1 MMKTGFSKRLTLAA
15 FLFLPAALLPGVSR
29 AVPAN
34 RAAVETAQPDGTRIR
49 IALKGDEFS
58 KRHEDD
64 RGYTILKDTAT
75 AAWVYAEQAPDGS
88 LRAGSYRVGA
98 HDPARLGLS
107 RHLKD
112 RRPAGPSRTRGTRA
126 ASGPSRAPVLTG
138 TLKNLVILARFSDQ
152 AATYTQAQF
161 ESLFN
166 TANYAVDGATGSVRD
181 FYLQASR
188 NALVVQSTVSPWVAL
203 PQPYAYYGIN
213 DGSGFDT
220 RPKEM
225 VADAINAL
233 DAAGFDF
240 SPFDGNGDGVIDGL
254 TIIHSGRGEE
264 TAGNDSSYIWSHYW
278 SLDAPITKD
287 GVSMQAYHTEPEL
300 RGSDANPATWGIT
313 RIGVI
318 CHELGHALGLPDL
331 YDTGGDS
338 AGAGQFCLMAEGSWN
353 GADGTSPAHPSAWC
367 KKELAW
373 TAPIQLST
381 TGAYSLARV
390 EDNAN
395 SIYLLQAGAFPSLE
409 YFLVENRQGYGFDSA
424 LPGTSRGLL
433 IWHVDETRAD
443 NDDQTR
449 YLVGL
454 KQADGLGQL
463 EANTNGGD
471 DGDYFRLGNNAS
483 FGDTTTPDSN
493 SHAGIDL
500 GLLLWSISASSDTM
514 TFNLSSTAK
523 PALAADAYPRPWK
536 PGTGGSHD
544 AAGITFA
551 PVPDNTTIRIYTLTG
566 ELVKE
571 LTALPAD
578 LNAKVW
584 DGRNTAGKKAA
595 SGVYFCHLA
604 AAGYTPQFL
613 KLAIER

>member
-1 MMKTGFSKRLTLAA
+1 MKTGFLKRLTPAA
-15 FLFLPAALLPGVSR
+15 FLLLSAALLPGVSR

-64 RGYTILKDTAT
+64 RGYTILRDTAS
-75 AAWVYAEQAPDGS
+75 AAWVYAEQNPDGS
-88 LRAGSYRVGA
+88 LRAGTHRVGA
-98 HDPARLGLS
+98 ADPARLGL
-107 RHLKD
+107 RKQLKD
-112 RRPAGPSRTRGTRA
+112 TRA
-126 ASGPSRAPVLTG
+126 LDRARSMRARSSSRPSRAPILAG
-138 TLKNLVILARFSDQ
+138 TTKNLVILARFSDL
-152 AATYTQAQF
+152 ANTYTQAQI

-188 NALVVQSTVSPWVAL
+188 NALVVQSTVSAWVTL

-220 RPKEM
+220 LPKEM

-233 DAAGFDF
+233 DATGFDF
-240 SPFDGNGDGVIDGL
+240 SPFDGNGDGEIDGL
-254 TIIHSGRGEE
+254 TVIHSGRGEE
-264 TAGNDSSYIWSHYW
+264 TAGNDPNYIWSHHW
-278 SLDAPITKD
+278 SLDAPLIKD
-287 GVSMQAYHTEPEL
+287 GVSMQFYHTEPEL
-300 RGSDANPATWGIT
+300 RGTDLNPATWGIT

-318 CHELGHALGLPDL
+318 CHEFGHALGLPDL

-338 AGAGQFCLMAEGSWN
+338 AGAGEFCLMAEGSWN
-353 GADGTSPAHPSAWC
+353 GNGGTSPAHPSAWC

-381 TGAYSLARV
+381 TGAYSLSRA

-395 SIYLLQAGAFPSLE
+395 SIYLLQDGSFPSLE

-424 LPGTSRGLL
+424 LPGVTRGLL
-433 IWHVDETRAD
+433 IWHVDETQAD

-454 KQADGLGQL
+454 KQADGLNHL
-463 EANTNGGD
+463 ESNSNGGD

-483 FGDTTTPDSN
+483 FGDATTPDSN
-493 SHAGIDL
+493 SYSGMDL
-500 GLLLWSISASSDTM
+500 KLLMWSISASSDTM

-536 PGTGGSHD
+536 PGTGGTHD
-544 AAGITFA
+544 AVGITFA
-551 PVPDNTTIRIYTLTG
+551 PVPDNTTIRIYTLAG

-584 DGRNTAGKKAA
+584 DGRNTAGKKVA
-595 SGVYFCHLA
+595 SGVYFCHLT
-604 AAGYTPQFL
+604 AAGYTPQLL